1 MDFNLKLFLKQYCFK
16 IKMKSKDNEMIRADL
31 IFSYWIFVWWI
42 LYELNL
48 TTANPKFVII
58 LGIIHNFI
66 FLLIKIYK
74 KSDSI
79 LPFIIINFCIKIIPI
94 ISLLNTTIQYNDI
107 IITVYLFLVYLVWL
121 IINYKT
127 IIMYNEKNAIPPFEH
142 FFKKNILQEK

>member
-1 MDFNLKLFLKQYCFK
+1 
-16 IKMKSKDNEMIRADL
+16 MKSKDNEMMRADL

-48 TTANPKFVII
+48 TTVNPKFVII

-66 FLLIKIYK
+66 LLLIKIYE

-79 LPFIIINFCIKIIPI
+79 LPFIIINFFIKIIPI

-127 IIMYNEKNAIPPFEH
+127 ISNSTI
-142 FFKKNILQEK
+142 